1 MRRLN
6 GLDTMFVSVESN
18 RVPTHVTCVT
28 IVDPATSREPYT
40 LERIQESLAARLDL
54 LAPFRRR
61 LVEVPLG
68 VGRPYWVE
76 DPDFDLESHIRRTA
90 VIPPGR
96 TAAARRA
103 GGAGTPMADT
113 VSGPRARP

>member
-61 LVEVPLG
+61 LVRDIRIARMQALRKADHERVRVAYRERDRVPTLA
-68 VGRPYWVE
+68 E
-76 DPDFDLESHIRRTA
+76 LPDE
-90 VIPPGR
+90 
-96 TAAARRA
+96 
-103 GGAGTPMADT
+103 
-113 VSGPRARP
+113 